1 MRLRALCP
9 LLLPR
14 QAYIHGSKKKEKI
27 KGNETMS
34 RADEYRYQIQRQ
46 RKQELD
52 RQRVRETTRSFL
64 DRYRS
69 VLNEVASQ
77 GLDDVIPA
85 DFREL
90 SSELRR
96 MEALLEADPFAARD
110 MSRSLGARIHGLP
123 RFAREQRRS
132 RQEAELAA
140 AEAFR
145 KAQQAEVE
153 RKLQLRAEFEAAWR
167 EGLSGWSTPVA
178 LNAAFAELQ
187 QLRERLL
194 GNAANNM
201 TSAQISAALREVR
214 QRYEVDA
221 ERQLQEMKN
230 RMQREAVTDVLTLQ
244 REQLEQEANRDG
256 GERAAK
262 LREALAHAIGLAPAE
277 QAEALN
283 QLVQEQ
289 DEAAVDESQRREV
302 VRAVYQSL
310 QQAGFVVDRPEHL
323 VSEGEDQVLIRARR
337 PAGAQADFRVNLS
350 GHLSYKFHQY
360 KGKTCEKDVTPVMA
374 TLQDAY
380 GISLSDKRVIWVNP
394 DDQDQ
399 DARPYPDAT
408 QERSK

>member
-1 MRLRALCP
+1 
-9 LLLPR
+9 
-14 QAYIHGSKKKEKI
+14 
-27 KGNETMS
+27 MS
-34 RADEYRYQIQRQ
+34 RADEYRYRIERQ

-52 RQRVRETTRSFL
+52 RQRVRETTRPFVE
-64 DRYRS
+64 RYRS
-69 VLNEVASQ
+69 LLNDVVSQ
-77 GLDDVIPA
+77 GLSDVVPTE
-85 DFREL
+85 FREL
-90 SSELRR
+90 SSELSR
-96 MEALLEADPFAARD
+96 LEAMLDSDPFAARD
-110 MSRSLGARIHGLP
+110 MSRSLGGRFHGLP
-123 RFAREQRRS
+123 RFAREQHRS
-132 RQEAELAA
+132 RQDAELAA

-145 KAQQAEVE
+145 KAQQAEAE
-153 RKLQLRAEFEAAWR
+153 RQLELRAELEAAWR
-167 EGLSGWSTPVA
+167 EGLSDWSTPVA
-178 LNAAFAELQ
+178 LNAAFTELQ
-187 QLRERLL
+187 QLREQLL

-201 TSAQISAALREVR
+201 TSGQILAALREVR
-214 QRYEVDA
+214 QRHEGDA

-230 RMQREAVTDVLTLQ
+230 RAQREGVTDVLTLQ
-244 REQLEQEANRDG
+244 REQLEQEANKDG

-283 QLVQEQ
+283 QLVHEQ

-310 QQAGFVVDRPEHL
+310 QQAGFAVDRPEHL
-323 VSEGEDQVLIRARR
+323 TSQGQDEVLIRARR
-337 PAGAQADFRVNLS
+337 PAGAQADFRVNLC

-360 KGKTCEKDVTPVMA
+360 KGKTCEKDVAPVMA

-399 DARPYPDAT
+399 DSRPYPDAT

>member
-1 MRLRALCP
+1 
-9 LLLPR
+9 
-14 QAYIHGSKKKEKI
+14 
-27 KGNETMS
+27 MS

-52 RQRVRETTRSFL
+52 RQRVRETTRPFL
-64 DRYRS
+64 ERYRS
-69 VLNEVASQ
+69 VLNDVASQ
-77 GLDDVIPA
+77 GLGDVIPA
-85 DFREL
+85 EFREL
-90 SSELRR
+90 SSDLQR
-96 MEALLEADPFAARD
+96 MEALLESDPFAARD
-110 MSRSLGARIHGLP
+110 MSRSLGGRFHGLP

-145 KAQQAEVE
+145 NAQQAEVE
-153 RKLQLRAEFEAAWR
+153 RQLQVKAELEAAWR

-194 GNAANNM
+194 GNSANNM
-201 TSAQISAALREVR
+201 TSAQITAALREVR
-214 QRYEVDA
+214 QRYEVAA
-221 ERQLQEMKN
+221 ESQLQEMKN
-230 RMQREAVTDVLTLQ
+230 RVQREAVNDVLTLQ
-244 REQLEQEANRDG
+244 REQLEQEANKYG

-262 LREALAHAIGLAPAE
+262 LREALAHAIGLAPGE

-310 QQAGFVVDRPEHL
+310 QQAGFVVDGPEHL

-360 KGKTCEKDVTPVMA
+360 KGKTCEKDVAPVMA
-374 TLQDAY
+374 TLQYAY

-399 DARPYPDAT
+399 DARPYPDAM
-408 QERSK
+408 QERNK

>member
-1 MRLRALCP
+1 LYP
-9 LLLPR
+9 LLR
-14 QAYIHGSKKKEKI
+14 QAYIHGSRIKEKI

-52 RQRVRETTRSFL
+52 RQRVRETTRPFL
-64 DRYRS
+64 ERYRS
-69 VLNEVASQ
+69 VLNDVASQ
-77 GLDDVIPA
+77 GLDNVIPA
-85 DFREL
+85 EFHEL
-90 SSELRR
+90 SAELRR
-96 MEALLEADPFAARD
+96 MDALLESDPFAARD

-123 RFAREQRRS
+123 RFAREQHRF
-132 RQEAELAA
+132 RQEAELAT

-153 RKLQLRAEFEAAWR
+153 RQLQLRAELEATWR

-178 LNAAFAELQ
+178 LNAAFTELQ

-201 TSAQISAALREVR
+201 TSAQISTTLREVR
-214 QRYEVDA
+214 QRYEADA
-221 ERQLQEMKN
+221 EHQLQELKN
-230 RMQREAVTDVLTLQ
+230 RVQREAVADVLTLQ
-244 REQLEQEANRDG
+244 REQLEQEANKDG

-262 LREALAHAIGLAPAE
+262 LREALAHAIGLAPAQ

-302 VRAVYQSL
+302 VRAVYYSL

-323 VSEGEDQVLIRARR
+323 VSEKGDQVLIRARR

-350 GHLSYKFHQY
+350 GHLSYEFHQY
-360 KGKTCEKDVTPVMA
+360 KGKTCEKDVVPVMA

>member
-1 MRLRALCP
+1 
-9 LLLPR
+9 
-14 QAYIHGSKKKEKI
+14 
-27 KGNETMS
+27 MS

-52 RQRVRETTRSFL
+52 RQRVRETTRPFL
-64 DRYRS
+64 ERYRS

-77 GLDDVIPA
+77 RLDDVIPA
-85 DFREL
+85 EFLEL

-96 MEALLEADPFAARD
+96 MEALLESDPFAARD

-145 KAQQAEVE
+145 NSQQAEIE
-153 RKLQLRAEFEAAWR
+153 RQLQLRAELEAAWR

-178 LNAAFAELQ
+178 LNAAFSELQ

-214 QRYEVDA
+214 QRYEEDA
-221 ERQLQEMKN
+221 ERQLQEMKM
-230 RMQREAVTDVLTLQ
+230 RVQREAVTDVLTLQ
-244 REQLEQEANRDG
+244 REQLEQEANKDG
-256 GERAAK
+256 GKRAAK

-360 KGKTCEKDVTPVMA
+360 KGKTCEKDVAPVMA

-408 QERSK
+408 QERSQ

>member
-1 MRLRALCP
+1 
-9 LLLPR
+9 
-14 QAYIHGSKKKEKI
+14 
-27 KGNETMS
+27 MS

-52 RQRVRETTRSFL
+52 RQRVRETTRPFL
-64 DRYRS
+64 ERYRS

-77 GLDDVIPA
+77 RLDDVIPA
-85 DFREL
+85 EFLEL

-96 MEALLEADPFAARD
+96 MEALLESDPFAARD
-110 MSRSLGARIHGLP
+110 MSRSLGGRFHGLP

-145 KAQQAEVE
+145 NSQQAEIE
-153 RKLQLRAEFEAAWR
+153 RQLQLRAELEAAWR

-214 QRYEVDA
+214 QRYEEDA
-221 ERQLQEMKN
+221 ERQLQEMKM
-230 RMQREAVTDVLTLQ
+230 RVQREAVTDVLTLQ
-244 REQLEQEANRDG
+244 REQLEQEANKDG
-256 GERAAK
+256 GKRAAK

-360 KGKTCEKDVTPVMA
+360 KGKTCEKDVAPVMA

-408 QERSK
+408 QERSQ

>member
-1 MRLRALCP
+1 
-9 LLLPR
+9 
-14 QAYIHGSKKKEKI
+14 
-27 KGNETMS
+27 MS

-52 RQRVRETTRSFL
+52 RQRVRETTRPFL
-64 DRYRS
+64 ERYRS

-77 GLDDVIPA
+77 RLDDLVPA
-85 DFREL
+85 EFREL
-90 SSELRR
+90 SSQLQR
-96 MEALLEADPFAARD
+96 MEALLESDPFAARD

-140 AEAFR
+140 VEAFR

-153 RKLQLRAEFEAAWR
+153 RQLQLRAELEAAWR

-201 TSAQISAALREVR
+201 TSAQLSATLHEVR

-221 ERQLQEMKN
+221 GRQLQEMKN
-230 RMQREAVTDVLTLQ
+230 RVQREAVSDVLALQ
-244 REQLEQEANRDG
+244 REQLELANKDG
-256 GERAAK
+256 GEHAAK

-360 KGKTCEKDVTPVMA
+360 KGKTCEKDVAPVMA

-399 DARPYPDAT
+399 NARPYPDAT

>member
-1 MRLRALCP
+1 
-9 LLLPR
+9 
-14 QAYIHGSKKKEKI
+14 
-27 KGNETMS
+27 MS

-52 RQRVRETTRSFL
+52 RQRVRETTRPFL
-64 DRYRS
+64 ERYRS
-69 VLNEVASQ
+69 VLNDVIGQ
-77 GLDDVIPA
+77 GLDAVVPEE
-85 DFREL
+85 FREL
-90 SSELRR
+90 SIALDR
-96 MEALLEADPFAARD
+96 METLLDSDPFAARD
-110 MSRSLGARIHGLP
+110 MSRSLGGRFHGLP

-132 RQEAELAA
+132 RQDAELAA

-145 KAQQAEVE
+145 KAQQAEAE
-153 RKLQLRAEFEAAWR
+153 RQLQMRSELEAAWR

-187 QLRERLL
+187 QLRARLL
-194 GNAANNM
+194 GDVASNM

-214 QRYEVDA
+214 LRYEGDA

-230 RMQREAVTDVLTLQ
+230 RAQREAVADVLTLQ
-244 REQLEQEANRDG
+244 REQLEQEAKKYG

-262 LREALAHAIGLAPAE
+262 LREALAHATGLAPEE

-283 QLVQEQ
+283 QMAKEQ

-302 VRAVYQSL
+302 VRAVYLSL
-310 QQAGFVVDRPEHL
+310 QHAGFIVDGPEHL
-323 VSEGEDQVLIRARR
+323 TSQGHDEVLIRARR

-360 KGKTCEKDVTPVMA
+360 KGKTCEKDVAPVMA

-399 DARPYPDAT
+399 ESRPYPDAT

>member
-1 MRLRALCP
+1 
-9 LLLPR
+9 
-14 QAYIHGSKKKEKI
+14 
-27 KGNETMS
+27 MS
-34 RADEYRYQIQRQ
+34 RADEYRYQIERE
-46 RKQELD
+46 RRQELN
-52 RQRVRETTRSFL
+52 RQRVRETTRPFVE
-64 DRYRS
+64 RYRS
-69 VLNEVASQ
+69 VLNDVASQ
-77 GLDDVIPA
+77 GLDDVIPTE
-85 DFREL
+85 FREL
-90 SSELRR
+90 RSALQR
-96 MEALLEADPFAARD
+96 MEALLESDPFAARD
-110 MSRSLGARIHGLP
+110 MSHSLGGRIHGLP

-140 AEAFR
+140 VEAFR

-153 RKLQLRAEFEAAWR
+153 RQLQVKAELEAAWR

-187 QLRERLL
+187 KLRERLL

-230 RMQREAVTDVLTLQ
+230 RVQREAVTDVLTLQ
-244 REQLEQEANRDG
+244 REQLEQEANKDG

-310 QQAGFVVDRPEHL
+310 QQAGFVVDGPEHL

-360 KGKTCEKDVTPVMA
+360 KGKTCEKDVAPVMA

>member
-1 MRLRALCP
+1 
-9 LLLPR
+9 
-14 QAYIHGSKKKEKI
+14 
-27 KGNETMS
+27 MS

-52 RQRVRETTRSFL
+52 RQRVRETTRPFIE
-64 DRYRS
+64 RYRN
-69 VLNEVASQ
+69 VLNDVASQ
-77 GLDDVIPA
+77 GLDDAIPA
-85 DFREL
+85 EFREL
-90 SSELRR
+90 SSELLR
-96 MEALLEADPFAARD
+96 MEALLESDPFAARD

-123 RFAREQRRS
+123 RFAREQHRF

-153 RKLQLRAEFEAAWR
+153 RQLQLRAELEAAWR

-194 GNAANNM
+194 GKATNNM
-201 TSAQISAALREVR
+201 TSAQISASLREVR
-214 QRYEVDA
+214 QRYEADA
-221 ERQLQEMKN
+221 ERQLQELRN
-230 RMQREAVTDVLTLQ
+230 RVQREAMADVLTLQ
-244 REQLEQEANRDG
+244 REQLEQEANKG
-256 GERAAK
+256 AGERSAK
-262 LREALAHAIGLAPAE
+262 LREALANATGLAPAE

-283 QLVQEQ
+283 QLVQKQ

-310 QQAGFVVDRPEHL
+310 QQAGFAVDRPEHL

-360 KGKTCEKDVTPVMA
+360 KGKTCEKDVAPVMA

>member
-1 MRLRALCP
+1 
-9 LLLPR
+9 
-14 QAYIHGSKKKEKI
+14 
-27 KGNETMS
+27 MS

-52 RQRVRETTRSFL
+52 RQRVRETTRPFVE
-64 DRYRS
+64 RYRS
-69 VLNEVASQ
+69 ILNDVASQ
-77 GLDDVIPA
+77 GLEAVAPA
-85 DFREL
+85 EFREL
-90 SSELRR
+90 SSELHQ
-96 MEALLEADPFAARD
+96 MEALLESNPFAARD
-110 MSRSLGARIHGLP
+110 MSRSLGGRFHGLP

-145 KAQQAEVE
+145 KAQQAETE
-153 RKLQLRAEFEAAWR
+153 RKLKLKAELEAAWR
-167 EGLSGWSTPVA
+167 KGLSGWSTPVA
-178 LNAAFAELQ
+178 INAAFGELQ

-201 TSAQISAALREVR
+201 TSAQISAALRDVR
-214 QRYEVDA
+214 QRYEADA
-221 ERQLQEMKN
+221 ERQLQEVKN
-230 RMQREAVTDVLTLQ
+230 RVHREAVTDALTLQ
-244 REQLEQEANRDG
+244 REQLEQEADKG
-256 GERAAK
+256 GGKRAAK

-310 QQAGFVVDRPEHL
+310 HQAGFVVDRPEHL

-360 KGKTCEKDVTPVMA
+360 KGKTCEKDVAPVMA

>member
-1 MRLRALCP
+1 
-9 LLLPR
+9 
-14 QAYIHGSKKKEKI
+14 
-27 KGNETMS
+27 MS
-34 RADEYRYQIQRQ
+34 RADEYRYQIERQ

-52 RQRVRETTRSFL
+52 RQRVRETTRPFL
-64 DRYRS
+64 ERYRS
-69 VLNEVASQ
+69 VLNEVARQ
-77 GLDDVIPA
+77 GLDEVIPA
-85 DFREL
+85 EFREL
-90 SSELRR
+90 SSALWR
-96 MEALLEADPFAARD
+96 MEALLESDPFAARE
-110 MSRSLGARIHGLP
+110 MSRSLGARIHGFPSL
-123 RFAREQRRS
+123 ARQQRRA
-132 RQEAELAA
+132 RQEAEQAA
-140 AEAFR
+140 AEAFH
-145 KAQQAEVE
+145 KAQQAELE
-153 RKLQLRAEFEAAWR
+153 RQLQLRAELEAAWR
-167 EGLSGWSTPVA
+167 EGLIGWSTPVA

-187 QLRERLL
+187 QLRAQLL
-194 GNAANNM
+194 GNAANNI
-201 TSAQISAALREVR
+201 TTAQISATLSEVR
-214 QRYEVDA
+214 QRYEQDA

-230 RMQREAVTDVLTLQ
+230 RVQREAVTDVLALQ
-244 REQLEQEANRDG
+244 REQLEQEANKDG

>member
-1 MRLRALCP
+1 
-9 LLLPR
+9 
-14 QAYIHGSKKKEKI
+14 
-27 KGNETMS
+27 MS

-52 RQRVRETTRSFL
+52 RQRVRETTRPFL
-64 DRYRS
+64 ERYRS

-77 GLDDVIPA
+77 RLDDVIPA
-85 DFREL
+85 EFLEL

-96 MEALLEADPFAARD
+96 MEALLESDPFAARD

-145 KAQQAEVE
+145 NSQQAEIE
-153 RKLQLRAEFEAAWR
+153 RQLQLRAELEAAWR

-214 QRYEVDA
+214 QRYEVNA

-230 RMQREAVTDVLTLQ
+230 RVQREAVTDVLTLQ
-244 REQLEQEANRDG
+244 REQLEQEANKDG

-289 DEAAVDESQRREV
+289 DKAAVDESQRREV

-360 KGKTCEKDVTPVMA
+360 KGKTCEKDVAPVMA

>member
-1 MRLRALCP
+1 
-9 LLLPR
+9 
-14 QAYIHGSKKKEKI
+14 
-27 KGNETMS
+27 MS

-52 RQRVRETTRSFL
+52 RQRVRETTRPFL
-64 DRYRS
+64 ERYRS

-77 GLDDVIPA
+77 RLDDVIPA
-85 DFREL
+85 EFLEL

-96 MEALLEADPFAARD
+96 MEALLESDPFAARD

-145 KAQQAEVE
+145 NSQQAEIE
-153 RKLQLRAEFEAAWR
+153 RQLQLRAELEAAWR

-187 QLRERLL
+187 KLRERLL

-230 RMQREAVTDVLTLQ
+230 RVQREAVTDVLTLQ
-244 REQLEQEANRDG
+244 REQLEQEANKDG

-283 QLVQEQ
+283 QLVHEQ

-310 QQAGFVVDRPEHL
+310 QQAGFVVDGPEHL

-360 KGKTCEKDVTPVMA
+360 KGKTCEKDVAPVMA

-408 QERSK
+408 QERSQ

>member
-1 MRLRALCP
+1 
-9 LLLPR
+9 
-14 QAYIHGSKKKEKI
+14 
-27 KGNETMS
+27 MS

-52 RQRVRETTRSFL
+52 RQRVRETTRPFL
-64 DRYRS
+64 ERYRS
-69 VLNEVASQ
+69 VLNDVASQ
-77 GLDDVIPA
+77 GLGDVIPA
-85 DFREL
+85 EFREL
-90 SSELRR
+90 SSDLQR
-96 MEALLEADPFAARD
+96 MEALLESDPFAARD
-110 MSRSLGARIHGLP
+110 MSRSLGGRFHGLP

-145 KAQQAEVE
+145 NAQQAEVE
-153 RKLQLRAEFEAAWR
+153 RQLQVKAELEAAWR

-194 GNAANNM
+194 GNSANNM
-201 TSAQISAALREVR
+201 TSAQITAALREVR
-214 QRYEVDA
+214 QRYEVAA
-221 ERQLQEMKN
+221 ESQLQEMKN
-230 RMQREAVTDVLTLQ
+230 RVQREAVNDVLTLQ
-244 REQLEQEANRDG
+244 REQLEQEANKYG

-262 LREALAHAIGLAPAE
+262 LREALAHAIGLAPGE

-360 KGKTCEKDVTPVMA
+360 KGKTCEKDVAPVMA

>member
-1 MRLRALCP
+1 
-9 LLLPR
+9 
-14 QAYIHGSKKKEKI
+14 
-27 KGNETMS
+27 MS

-52 RQRVRETTRSFL
+52 RQRVRDTTRPFL
-64 DRYRS
+64 ERYRS
-69 VLNEVASQ
+69 VLNDVASQ

-85 DFREL
+85 EFREL

-96 MEALLEADPFAARD
+96 MEALLESDPFAARD

-145 KAQQAEVE
+145 NSQQAEIE
-153 RKLQLRAEFEAAWR
+153 RQLQLRAELEAAWR

-214 QRYEVDA
+214 QRYEEDA
-221 ERQLQEMKN
+221 ERQLQEMKM
-230 RMQREAVTDVLTLQ
+230 RVQREAVTDVLTLQ
-244 REQLEQEANRDG
+244 REQLEQEANKDG
-256 GERAAK
+256 GKRAAK

-360 KGKTCEKDVTPVMA
+360 KGKTCEKDVAPVMA

>member
-1 MRLRALCP
+1 
-9 LLLPR
+9 
-14 QAYIHGSKKKEKI
+14 
-27 KGNETMS
+27 MS

-52 RQRVRETTRSFL
+52 RQRVRETTRPFL
-64 DRYRS
+64 ERYRS

-77 GLDDVIPA
+77 RLDDVIPA
-85 DFREL
+85 EFLEL

-96 MEALLEADPFAARD
+96 MEALLESDPFAARD

-123 RFAREQRRS
+123 RFAREQRRY

-145 KAQQAEVE
+145 NSQQAEIE
-153 RKLQLRAEFEAAWR
+153 RQLQLRAELEAAWR

-178 LNAAFAELQ
+178 LNAALAELQ

-194 GNAANNM
+194 GNGANNM

-230 RMQREAVTDVLTLQ
+230 RVQREAVTDVLTLQ
-244 REQLEQEANRDG
+244 REQLEQEANKDG
-256 GERAAK
+256 GKRAAK

-289 DEAAVDESQRREV
+289 DKAAVDESQRREV

-323 VSEGEDQVLIRARR
+323 VSQGQDEVLIRARR

-360 KGKTCEKDVTPVMA
+360 KGKTCEKDVAPVMA

-399 DARPYPDAT
+399 DARPYPDAM
-408 QERSK
+408 QERNK

>member
-1 MRLRALCP
+1 
-9 LLLPR
+9 
-14 QAYIHGSKKKEKI
+14 
-27 KGNETMS
+27 MS

-52 RQRVRETTRSFL
+52 RQRVRETTRPFL
-64 DRYRS
+64 ERYRS
-69 VLNEVASQ
+69 VLNDVASQ
-77 GLDDVIPA
+77 GLGDVIPA
-85 DFREL
+85 EFREL
-90 SSELRR
+90 SSDLQR
-96 MEALLEADPFAARD
+96 MEALLESDPFAARD

-145 KAQQAEVE
+145 NSQQAEIE
-153 RKLQLRAEFEAAWR
+153 RQLQLRAELEAAWR

-187 QLRERLL
+187 KLRERLL

-201 TSAQISAALREVR
+201 TSAQISAALHEVR

-230 RMQREAVTDVLTLQ
+230 RVQREAVTDVLTLQ
-244 REQLEQEANRDG
+244 REQLEQEANKDG

-310 QQAGFVVDRPEHL
+310 QQAGFVVDGPEHL

-360 KGKTCEKDVTPVMA
+360 KGKTCEKDVAPVMA

>member
-1 MRLRALCP
+1 
-9 LLLPR
+9 
-14 QAYIHGSKKKEKI
+14 
-27 KGNETMS
+27 MS

-52 RQRVRETTRSFL
+52 RQRVRDTTRPFL
-64 DRYRS
+64 ERYRS
-69 VLNEVASQ
+69 VLNDVASQ
-77 GLDDVIPA
+77 GLGDVIPA
-85 DFREL
+85 EFREL
-90 SSELRR
+90 SSDLQR
-96 MEALLEADPFAARD
+96 MEALLESDPFAARD
-110 MSRSLGARIHGLP
+110 MSRSLGGRFHGLP

-145 KAQQAEVE
+145 NSQQAEIE
-153 RKLQLRAEFEAAWR
+153 RQLQLRAELEAAWR

-187 QLRERLL
+187 KLRERLL

-214 QRYEVDA
+214 QRYEEDA
-221 ERQLQEMKN
+221 ERQLQEMKM
-230 RMQREAVTDVLTLQ
+230 RVQREAVTDVLTLQ
-244 REQLEQEANRDG
+244 REQLEQEANKDG
-256 GERAAK
+256 GKRAAK

-360 KGKTCEKDVTPVMA
+360 KGKTCEKDVAPVMA

-408 QERSK
+408 QERSQ

>member
-1 MRLRALCP
+1 
-9 LLLPR
+9 
-14 QAYIHGSKKKEKI
+14 
-27 KGNETMS
+27 MS
-34 RADEYRYQIQRQ
+34 RADEYRYQIERQ

-52 RQRVRETTRSFL
+52 RQRVRETTRPFL
-64 DRYRS
+64 ERYRS
-69 VLNEVASQ
+69 VLNEVARQ
-77 GLDDVIPA
+77 GLDEVIPVE
-85 DFREL
+85 FREL
-90 SSELRR
+90 SSALWR
-96 MEALLEADPFAARD
+96 MEALLESDPFAARE
-110 MSRSLGARIHGLP
+110 MSRSLGARIHGFPSL
-123 RFAREQRRS
+123 ARQQRRA
-132 RQEAELAA
+132 RQEAEQAA
-140 AEAFR
+140 AEAFH
-145 KAQQAEVE
+145 KAQQAELE
-153 RKLQLRAEFEAAWR
+153 RQLQLRAELEAAWR
-167 EGLSGWSTPVA
+167 EGLTGWSTPVA

-187 QLRERLL
+187 QLRAQLL
-194 GNAANNM
+194 GNAANNI
-201 TSAQISAALREVR
+201 TTAQISATLSEVR
-214 QRYEVDA
+214 QRYEQDA

-230 RMQREAVTDVLTLQ
+230 RVQREAVTDVLALQ
-244 REQLEQEANRDG
+244 REQLEQEANKDG

>member
-1 MRLRALCP
+1 
-9 LLLPR
+9 
-14 QAYIHGSKKKEKI
+14 
-27 KGNETMS
+27 MS

-52 RQRVRETTRSFL
+52 RQRVRETTRPFL
-64 DRYRS
+64 ERYRS

-77 GLDDVIPA
+77 RLDDVIPA
-85 DFREL
+85 EFLEL

-96 MEALLEADPFAARD
+96 MEALLESDPFAARD

-145 KAQQAEVE
+145 NSQQAEIE
-153 RKLQLRAEFEAAWR
+153 RQLQLRAELEAAWR

-214 QRYEVDA
+214 QRYEEDA
-221 ERQLQEMKN
+221 ERQLQEMKM
-230 RMQREAVTDVLTLQ
+230 RVQREAVTDVLTLQ
-244 REQLEQEANRDG
+244 REQLEQEANKDG
-256 GERAAK
+256 GKRAAK
-262 LREALAHAIGLAPAE
+262 LREALAHAIGLAPAD

-310 QQAGFVVDRPEHL
+310 QQAGFVVDGPEHL
-323 VSEGEDQVLIRARR
+323 TSQGQDEVLIRARR

-360 KGKTCEKDVTPVMA
+360 KGKTCEKDVAPVMA

-380 GISLSDKRVIWVNP
+380 GINLSDKRVIWVNP

-399 DARPYPDAT
+399 DARPYPDAM
-408 QERSK
+408 QERNK

>member
-1 MRLRALCP
+1 
-9 LLLPR
+9 
-14 QAYIHGSKKKEKI
+14 
-27 KGNETMS
+27 MS
-34 RADEYRYQIQRQ
+34 RADEYRYQIERQ

-52 RQRVRETTRSFL
+52 RQRVRETTRPFL
-64 DRYRS
+64 ERYRS
-69 VLNEVASQ
+69 VLNEVARQ
-77 GLDDVIPA
+77 GLDEVIPA
-85 DFREL
+85 EFREL
-90 SSELRR
+90 SSALWR
-96 MEALLEADPFAARD
+96 MEALLESDPFAARE
-110 MSRSLGARIHGLP
+110 MSRSLGARIHGFPSL
-123 RFAREQRRS
+123 ARQQRRA
-132 RQEAELAA
+132 RQEAEQAA
-140 AEAFR
+140 AEAFH
-145 KAQQAEVE
+145 KAQQAELE
-153 RKLQLRAEFEAAWR
+153 RQLQLRAELEAAWR
-167 EGLSGWSTPVA
+167 EGLTGWSTPVA

-187 QLRERLL
+187 QLRAQLL
-194 GNAANNM
+194 GNAANNI
-201 TSAQISAALREVR
+201 TTAQISATLSEVR
-214 QRYEVDA
+214 QRYEQDA
-221 ERQLQEMKN
+221 ERQLQEMKK
-230 RMQREAVTDVLTLQ
+230 RVQREAVTDVLALQ
-244 REQLEQEANRDG
+244 REQLEQEANKDG

-262 LREALAHAIGLAPAE
+262 LREALVHAIGLAPAE

-323 VSEGEDQVLIRARR
+323 VSEWEDQVLIRARR

-360 KGKTCEKDVTPVMA
+360 KGKTCEKDVAPVMA

>member
-1 MRLRALCP
+1 
-9 LLLPR
+9 
-14 QAYIHGSKKKEKI
+14 
-27 KGNETMS
+27 MS
-34 RADEYRYQIQRQ
+34 RADEYRYQIERQ

-52 RQRVRETTRSFL
+52 RQRVRETTRPFL
-64 DRYRS
+64 ERYRS
-69 VLNEVASQ
+69 VLNEVARQ
-77 GLDDVIPA
+77 GLDEVIPA
-85 DFREL
+85 EFREL
-90 SSELRR
+90 SSALWR
-96 MEALLEADPFAARD
+96 MEALLESDPFAARE
-110 MSRSLGARIHGLP
+110 MSRSLGARIHGFPSL
-123 RFAREQRRS
+123 ARQQRRA
-132 RQEAELAA
+132 RQEAEQAA
-140 AEAFR
+140 AEAFH
-145 KAQQAEVE
+145 KAQQAEFE
-153 RKLQLRAEFEAAWR
+153 RQLQLRAELEAAWR
-167 EGLSGWSTPVA
+167 EGLIGWSTPVA

-187 QLRERLL
+187 QLRAQLL
-194 GNAANNM
+194 GNAANNI
-201 TSAQISAALREVR
+201 TTAQISATLSEVR
-214 QRYEVDA
+214 QRYEQDA

-230 RMQREAVTDVLTLQ
+230 RVQREAVTDVLALQ
-244 REQLEQEANRDG
+244 REQLEQEANKDG

-360 KGKTCEKDVTPVMA
+360 KGKTCEKDVAPVMA

>member
-1 MRLRALCP
+1 
-9 LLLPR
+9 
-14 QAYIHGSKKKEKI
+14 
-27 KGNETMS
+27 MS

-52 RQRVRETTRSFL
+52 RQRVRETTRPFL
-64 DRYRS
+64 ERYRS

-77 GLDDVIPA
+77 RLDDVIPA
-85 DFREL
+85 EFLEL

-96 MEALLEADPFAARD
+96 MEALLESDPFAARD

-145 KAQQAEVE
+145 NSQQAEIE
-153 RKLQLRAEFEAAWR
+153 RQLQLRAELEAAWR

-214 QRYEVDA
+214 QRYEEDA
-221 ERQLQEMKN
+221 ERQLQEMKM
-230 RMQREAVTDVLTLQ
+230 RVQREAVTDVLTLQ
-244 REQLEQEANRDG
+244 REQLEQEANKDG

-310 QQAGFVVDRPEHL
+310 QQAGFVVDGPEHL

-360 KGKTCEKDVTPVMA
+360 KGKTCEKDVAPVMA